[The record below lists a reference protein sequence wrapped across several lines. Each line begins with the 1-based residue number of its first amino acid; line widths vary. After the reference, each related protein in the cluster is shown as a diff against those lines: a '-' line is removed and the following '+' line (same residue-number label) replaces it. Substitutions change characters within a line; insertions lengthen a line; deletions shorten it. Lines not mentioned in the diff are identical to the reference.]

1 MVAALSIVVIMT
13 FCYTFMFPYRPSV
26 HNLTNYLNILPTD
39 VFKEEQ
45 ASKEERATDAILN

>member
-1 MVAALSIVVIMT
+1 MLVVAALSIVVIMT
-13 FCYTFMFPYRPSV
+13 FCFTFMFPYRV
-26 HNLTNYLNILPTD
+26 HNLTNYLNIMPTD

>member
-13 FCYTFMFPYRPSV
+13 FCFTFMFPYRV